1 MEEVKAQ
8 NERKKKYLRQYLK
21 HKNRVSRIEAEIE
34 ELRSM
39 KMHPSQNN
47 DGLPR
52 GSSQNDLSSY
62 AAIIMEK
69 EDKSYAAGVEQV
81 KTYMDIDYRIS
92 CVDNEDERDVLF
104 YRYIKGKQFW
114 EIAQIMNYSESWIHE
129 LHGKALKKLEIPKEW
144 SSLESS
150 PC

>member
-1 MEEVKAQ
+1 MEEVKAL

-21 HKNRVSRIEAEIE
+21 HKNRVNRIEAEIE

-47 DGLPR
+47 DGMPR
-52 GSSQNDLSSY
+52 GSNQADLSSY
-62 AAIIMEK
+62 AAVIVEK
-69 EDKSYAAGVEQV
+69 ENQSYAEGVEQV

-92 CVDNEDERDVLF
+92 CVNDEDERNVLF
-104 YRYIKGKQFW
+104 YRYIKGKQWW
-114 EIAQIMNYSESWIHE
+114 EIAQLMNYSESWIHE

-144 SSLESS
+144 SSLESD

>member
-1 MEEVKAQ
+1 MEEIKAL

-21 HKNRVSRIEAEIE
+21 HKNRVNRIEAEIE

-47 DGLPR
+47 DGMPR
-52 GSSQNDLSSY
+52 GSNQSDLSSY
-62 AAIIMEK
+62 AAVISGMED
-69 EDKSYAAGVEQV
+69 ELYHEGVGQV
-81 KTYMDIDYRIS
+81 KTYMNISEEIKKID
-92 CVDNEDERDVLF
+92 VEEERDVLF

-144 SSLESS
+144 SPLESN